1 LFILKK
7 LTFFGAKF
15 KKHDILFLVIYMEA
29 ELKKWLEYLQKIEPP
44 ARDKSLLTEFQKKDI
59 EFTKMMIERLRRKIN
74 ERNEKK

>member
-1 LFILKK
+1 
-7 LTFFGAKF
+7 
-15 KKHDILFLVIYMEA
+15 MEA